1 MRGIFVIAISLFVA
15 INSLSAYSGPT
26 KLIPEPVEFSTGEGV
41 YTLKPD
47 GSDIKVYMNFET
59 LRLSF
64 YKLNEACELAK
75 KKQTFDHMLDYV
87 YDYYNN
93 LQSAKPKEE
102 LRRIISN

>member
-47 GSDIKVYMNFET
+47 GSDIKV
-59 LRLSF
+59 
-64 YKLNEACELAK
+64 
-75 KKQTFDHMLDYV
+75 
-87 YDYYNN
+87 
-93 LQSAKPKEE
+93 
-102 LRRIISN
+102 